1 MFTSVIYPCQSVLAQ
16 ERKLESILST
26 GQEISEMCSEYDTD
40 NTEASDD
47 GDKTVYTRL
56 IVKTDNPIDEYGAVD
71 SVYGFGYAFLQYA
84 DDESAEFAKTQ
95 YEISGYTAD
104 YDSVITTSSTSIGSG
119 GNWSDEWAYEETDA
133 VSALDYY
140 KSKIKPNINIA
151 ILDSGINYNHELFKN
166 RVVRTHTDFSTDA
179 SDDEMDKY
187 GHGYISRI
195 SLFLRSTTNRVH
207 ERATKKERRKHFKQI
222 YD

>member
-71 SVYGFGYAFLQYA
+71 SVYGFGYAFLQ
-84 DDESAEFAKTQ
+84 
-95 YEISGYTAD
+95 
-104 YDSVITTSSTSIGSG
+104 
-119 GNWSDEWAYEETDA
+119 
-133 VSALDYY
+133 
-140 KSKIKPNINIA
+140 
-151 ILDSGINYNHELFKN
+151 
-166 RVVRTHTDFSTDA
+166 
-179 SDDEMDKY
+179 
-187 GHGYISRI
+187 
-195 SLFLRSTTNRVH
+195 
-207 ERATKKERRKHFKQI
+207 
-222 YD
+222 

>member
-47 GDKTVYTRL
+47 EDKTVYTRL
-56 IVKTDNPIDEYGAVD
+56 IVKTNDSIDEYGAVD

-95 YEISGYTAD
+95 YETSDYTTD

-119 GNWSDEWAYEETDA
+119 GNWSD
-133 VSALDYY
+133 
-140 KSKIKPNINIA
+140 
-151 ILDSGINYNHELFKN
+151 
-166 RVVRTHTDFSTDA
+166 
-179 SDDEMDKY
+179 
-187 GHGYISRI
+187 
-195 SLFLRSTTNRVH
+195 
-207 ERATKKERRKHFKQI
+207 
-222 YD
+222 